1 MKKYYYE
8 NILANQN
15 YVAKPNSVWVAD
27 ITSFELN
34 ENKKVYV
41 FLCID
46 IFSNKILISI
56 FKTGEARLFFKYS
69 DKEKGAVEVIA
80 ESDKDNETRV
90 INNLKKNYE

>member
-69 DKEKGAVEVIA
+69 DKEKGAVKVIA